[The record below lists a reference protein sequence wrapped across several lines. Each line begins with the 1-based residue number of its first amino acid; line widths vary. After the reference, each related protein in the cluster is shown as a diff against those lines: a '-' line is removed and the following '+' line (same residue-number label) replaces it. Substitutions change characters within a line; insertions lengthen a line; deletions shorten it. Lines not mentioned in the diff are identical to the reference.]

1 MNNNE
6 LIIYICKN
14 SNVITTCFSK
24 NLTSIFINN
33 NIYQLYDEKSFLS
46 MWYYFYLYIFFF
58 CSYIFLIEIYLRY
71 VYG

>member
-14 SNVITTCFSK
+14 SN
-24 NLTSIFINN
+24 LTLIFIND
-33 NIYQLYDEKSFLS
+33 NIYQLYDEKSFLL